1 MQRLQ
6 RLFVLLVLCAITITC
21 ARITVNVYF
30 PAAEI
35 RDAAS
40 RIEREVRQGNGTPTT
55 PPSSAPSD
63 APRQHSWRWRSH
75 QWPLRL
81 ALGVPMAA
89 AQQRL
94 DITISTPAIRR
105 LIASRKQR
113 YPRLVPFF
121 DQGVLGE
128 NNRGLVEIRTL
139 DGLSL
144 RDKAQVRALVEQ
156 ENTDRQQL
164 YRALAEANNISSDRV
179 DEIAAIFAGVNRKEA
194 KQHWKIQESD
204 GAWQT
209 K

>member
-6 RLFVLLVLCAITITC
+6 QLFILLVICAITITC

-40 RIEREVRQGNGTPTT
+40 RIEREVRQGDETPTT
-55 PPSSAPSD
+55 PPSSGPSEAPKQQSIRWW
-63 APRQHSWRWRSH
+63 PRRG
-75 QWPLRL
+75 PLRL
-81 ALGVPMAA
+81 ALGVSTAA
-89 AQQRL
+89 AQQQL

-105 LIASRKQR
+105 LIASRKAR

-121 DQGVLGE
+121 DQGALGE

-139 DGLSL
+139 DALAL
-144 RDKAQVRALVEQ
+144 RDRARVKALVEQ
-156 ENTDRQQL
+156 ENADRRQL

-179 DEIAAIFAGVNRKEA
+179 DEIAAIFAEVNRKEA
-194 KQHWKIQESD
+194 KKDWKIQEPN
-204 GAWQT
+204 GQWRT